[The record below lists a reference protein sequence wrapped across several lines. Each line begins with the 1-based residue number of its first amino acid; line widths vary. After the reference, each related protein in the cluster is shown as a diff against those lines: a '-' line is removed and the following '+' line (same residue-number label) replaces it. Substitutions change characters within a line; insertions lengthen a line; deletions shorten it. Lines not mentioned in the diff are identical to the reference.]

1 MLYQNVKIMIK
12 TFSQACDSSLYPGEI
27 NSPESDVV
35 PSMSLT
41 VRDIL
46 TRFRRGTLSPDDIAA
61 GVYNDEDFG
70 GDETFMEE
78 FEACE
83 TPMDKLDLARK
94 YKSQITDLY
103 EQIKQSSGYR
113 PESRG
118 DSGHRNDSDSQPVS
132 GEETRTE

>member
-1 MLYQNVKIMIK
+1 MIR
-12 TFSQACDSSLYPGEI
+12 TFSQACDDSLYPGEI

-46 TRFRRGTLSPDDIAA
+46 TRFRRGTLSPDDISS

-94 YKSQITDLY
+94 YKNQITDLY
-103 EQIKQSSGYR
+103 EQIQQSARNSAEGNR
-113 PESRG
+113 
-118 DSGHRNDSDSQPVS
+118 DSGHSDQRDKNFVS
-132 GEETRTE
+132 EESGQQAGE